1 MRQQTTPTVLKCI
14 SIIKL
19 LGSLMGR
26 IPTKKKVVKQFAAR
40 PVATVLI
47 LLTSPAWFGVVALTD
62 AKNPLKPSTGQG
74 RQDELGPLR
83 SKQQIDDGTSTKFS
97 FPLDSSRGHIE
108 EVISGKY
115 RRKYQTW
122 KKEFLATETGRRQWE
137 AFDHHPTLTLIITVS
152 QDWTTGALTGKFK
165 WDDAGN
171 LTNATIT
178 LGCSIDSGS
187 PNPIY
192 YPVLSSLKRLDPF
205 RFGGPILAAA
215 KIAHEFEHVNQA
227 TSGGIAYRNQVQM
240 TYAYNTLF
248 IRNGYNTCDPELV
261 ELAAKMGG
269 TPVEIGEAYDF
280 GSETRAMRYLL
291 ERLKNDKL
299 RRSLLVSVKKTI
311 NASARSFQRPYAQLI
326 QSLGLSRKL
335 LAVALEAENN
345 SPIK

>member
-1 MRQQTTPTVLKCI
+1 
-14 SIIKL
+14 
-19 LGSLMGR
+19 
-26 IPTKKKVVKQFAAR
+26 
-40 PVATVLI
+40 
-47 LLTSPAWFGVVALTD
+47 
-62 AKNPLKPSTGQG
+62 
-74 RQDELGPLR
+74 
-83 SKQQIDDGTSTKFS
+83 
-97 FPLDSSRGHIE
+97 
-108 EVISGKY
+108 
-115 RRKYQTW
+115 
-122 KKEFLATETGRRQWE
+122 
-137 AFDHHPTLTLIITVS
+137 
-152 QDWTTGALTGKFK
+152 
-165 WDDAGN
+165 
-171 LTNATIT
+171 
-178 LGCSIDSGS
+178 
-187 PNPIY
+187 
-192 YPVLSSLKRLDPF
+192 
-205 RFGGPILAAA
+205 
-215 KIAHEFEHVNQA
+215 
-227 TSGGIAYRNQVQM
+227 M